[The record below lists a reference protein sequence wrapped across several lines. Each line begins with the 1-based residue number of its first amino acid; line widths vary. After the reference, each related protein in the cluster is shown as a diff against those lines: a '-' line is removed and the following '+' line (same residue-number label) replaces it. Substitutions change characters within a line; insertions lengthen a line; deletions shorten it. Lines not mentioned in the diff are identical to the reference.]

1 MIICLQTLLPL
12 SKLISLEVWLGAS
25 QMTVK
30 VLLNMWHW
38 RRNSWFLCDWD
49 ILLASR
55 WLIPA
60 FNGHNIRVSLLLI
73 YSLILLNL
81 FECRY
86 FCTMLFFFLVTSIL
100 HQPCLASKCRHITFA
115 QNQENP
121 KVYPFFKDAV
131 GALDRT
137 HFSCN
142 VTAVEQQTAQDHKG
156 TITQNCLAMC
166 DFDLK
171 FLYMFSGW
179 DGSTADFTMFHD
191 THLTDL
197 FVLQGKY
204 YLTNAG
210 FPTCDSLSLHYY
222 LAEWGWATL
231 QWVLHPT
238 DLIFDLLPPCY

>member
-1 MIICLQTLLPL
+1 MN
-12 SKLISLEVWLGAS
+12 VG
-25 QMTVK
+25 
-30 VLLNMWHW
+30 
-38 RRNSWFLCDWD
+38 
-49 ILLASR
+49 
-55 WLIPA
+55 
-60 FNGHNIRVSLLLI
+60 
-73 YSLILLNL
+73 
-81 FECRY
+81 
-86 FCTMLFFFLVTSIL
+86 
-100 HQPCLASKCRHITFA
+100 TFA
-115 QNQENP
+115 QCFFSFLSPPFYTNHAWLPNADTSLLPKIQENP

-137 HFSCN
+137 HLSCN

-222 LAEWGWATL
+222 LAEWG
-231 QWVLHPT
+231 
-238 DLIFDLLPPCY
+238 